1 MLYLDPTTKDNGALR
16 VIPGSHRLPFYT
28 NLEPLEP
35 QKGNTCP
42 DLFGVPGFELLGY
55 PVESQPGD
63 VLFFNQTLFHAVFN
77 GWRGRR
83 VIALKFAANPTTD
96 AHIASLWKHGQVLGV
111 FPPHELFVN
120 SDRPR
125 LRRMVAKLVELGPE
139 PCKNA

>member
-1 MLYLDPTTKDNGALR
+1 
-16 VIPGSHRLPFYT
+16 
-28 NLEPLEP
+28 
-35 QKGNTCP
+35 
-42 DLFGVPGFELLGY
+42 
-55 PVESQPGD
+55 VESQPGD
-63 VLFFNQTLFHAVFN
+63 VLFFNQTLCHGVFN